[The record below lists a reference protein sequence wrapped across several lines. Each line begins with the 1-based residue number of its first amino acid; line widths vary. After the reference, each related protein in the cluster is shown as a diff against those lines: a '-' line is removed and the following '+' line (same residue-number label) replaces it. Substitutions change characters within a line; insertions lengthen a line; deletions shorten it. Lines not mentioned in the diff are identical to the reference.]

1 MRDAFQHEAYQY
13 TLAGVLIDSSN
24 AGISKFSE
32 RVSPQ
37 TRFEYLQKFG
47 IGSGSAVGFE
57 GESKGLLY
65 PASQWDNQQL
75 YNTSFGQGVTT
86 TVPELMGA
94 YDAIANGGVRM
105 PLSLVESCTKAD
117 GTVITPDLPEPTQ
130 VISGQ
135 TSAEMREILENVAMQ
150 AGYAKQVEVPGYR
163 ICDQDRHRREVRRQ
177 RRLQGRRVLHHD
189 DRVRAR
195 RGPAVPGRRDPGRA
209 HYGNLVFGQRT
220 GVPEG
225 DDPGSEDLPRHAGD
239 DGADAASE
247 VRLSPADARAVPD
260 PAGEPMISLTLAQL
274 AHVLDGELHLAA
286 GATVEDIV
294 RGAVDTDSRLI
305 EPGGIFVAKPGEVT
319 DGHLFVDAA
328 VANGAAVAIVERV
341 VPAPVTQIVVADA
354 IRALADLAR
363 HVVAVVR
370 DAGSLRIVGITGSN
384 GKTTTKNML
393 ARILEDEGETV
404 APRASFNNEVGAP
417 LTMLRVTADT
427 RFLVSEFGASAPGEI
442 ARLAGLVEPD
452 VGVVLMVGMAHAGGF
467 GGIEATFQAKS
478 ELVRALRP
486 GGVAVL
492 NADDPRVAAMA
503 PIAAEQGVSVRWFG
517 RGSGADVRAD
527 DVEVTADG
535 TRCTVS
541 VKGAATADGTAAPLH
556 LRVLGEHH
564 VMNALA
570 AIAAATTLGVSLE
583 ACVARLQTVEAR
595 GAVAHAAARL
605 GPCADHQRR
614 LQREPGLDVRRT
626 ADPRADHGT
635 GERTVAV
642 LGAMSELGEY
652 ADEEHDRVGL
662 LAVRLGIQRIVV
674 VGAPAR
680 RMYLEAIAQGSWDA
694 EAIFFTTA
702 DEAYDY
708 LMGELRDGD
717 RVLVKSSNSAG
728 LRFLGDRLGESFS

>member
-1 MRDAFQHEAYQY
+1 
-13 TLAGVLIDSSN
+13 
-24 AGISKFSE
+24 
-32 RVSPQ
+32 
-37 TRFEYLQKFG
+37 
-47 IGSGSAVGFE
+47 
-57 GESKGLLY
+57 
-65 PASQWDNQQL
+65 
-75 YNTSFGQGVTT
+75 
-86 TVPELMGA
+86 
-94 YDAIANGGVRM
+94 
-105 PLSLVESCTKAD
+105 
-117 GTVITPDLPEPTQ
+117 
-130 VISGQ
+130 
-135 TSAEMREILENVAMQ
+135 
-150 AGYAKQVEVPGYR
+150 
-163 ICDQDRHRREVRRQ
+163 
-177 RRLQGRRVLHHD
+177 
-189 DRVRAR
+189 
-195 RGPAVPGRRDPGRA
+195 
-209 HYGNLVFGQRT
+209 
-220 GVPEG
+220 
-225 DDPGSEDLPRHAGD
+225 
-239 DGADAASE
+239 
-247 VRLSPADARAVPD
+247 
-260 PAGEPMISLTLAQL
+260 MISLTLAQL
-274 AHVLDGELHLAA
+274 AHVLGGELHLAA
-286 GATVEDIV
+286 DAAAEDIV
-294 RGAVDTDSRLI
+294 RGGVDTDSRLI

-417 LTMLRVTADT
+417 LTMLRVTDDT

-517 RGSGADVRAD
+517 RGPGADVRAD
-527 DVEVTADG
+527 DVEVRADG
-535 TRCTVS
+535 TRCVVIARGVS
-541 VKGAATADGTAAPLH
+541 ASLH

-583 ACVARLQTVEAR
+583 ACVARLQTVELAER
-595 GAVAHAAARL
+595 WRMQPLGSDRVRIINDAYNASPDSMSAALRTLAQIT
-605 GPCADHQRR
+605 GP
-614 LQREPGLDVRRT
+614 
-626 ADPRADHGT
+626 

-674 VGAPAR
+674 VGTPAR